1 METSID
7 ARKEKQ
13 SESKKEK
20 ELVSANKSFDNLDNE
35 ENFGLNVRE
44 MAEAGLHLGHKVS
57 NVHPKMK
64 PYIFGV
70 RNSIHIIDL
79 EKTIEK
85 FKETL
90 FFIKNLISKEKTILV
105 VGTKIQTKEIAK
117 KFAKECN
124 LPYIVERW
132 LGGTFTNFDTI
143 KKRIEYFKNLEEKK
157 EKGELEKYTKKERA
171 KIEKELEDLKTKFE
185 GIKNLN
191 TLPDAVFVLD
201 MKKDFLALKEARKMG
216 IKTIGISDTNIN
228 PDLADYSI
236 PANDDAVSSVKYIL
250 EKVKNVI
257 LNTKKEIQNK
267 KTKTED

>member
-1 METSID
+1 MVNDLLNEIKREISNRVTREDGKAYKI
-7 ARKEKQ
+7 KERNFLERIRSNKKLKYLLIGLGTYILISYCHTLNKKKFTEDTLHQ
-13 SESKKEK
+13 ITVVENKFKLLQTELSKIEEEIENKIKEYEK
-20 ELVSANKSFDNLDNE
+20 EIKRSNSVSYENL
-35 ENFGLNVRE
+35 
-44 MAEAGLHLGHKVS
+44 K
-57 NVHPKMK
+57 K
-64 PYIFGV
+64 
-70 RNSIHIIDL
+70 IDVL
-79 EKTIEK
+79 EKKMNTLESLIENTLKTYKSPSKNFKLENRIEK
-85 FKETL
+85 LEREYSKL
-90 FFIKNLISKEKTILV
+90 KNL
-105 VGTKIQTKEIAK
+105 Q
-117 KFAKECN
+117 
-124 LPYIVERW
+124 
-132 LGGTFTNFDTI
+132 
-143 KKRIEYFKNLEEKK
+143 
-157 EKGELEKYTKKERA
+157 
-171 KIEKELEDLKTKFE
+171 KELEDLKTKFE